1 MDCEAS
7 HYSYDGS
14 LGADLQVHRVAS
26 FRSRNATSL
35 SYCPVWHIHACH
47 YWCIMYLRARG
58 HCRPIHNLQH
68 HSLSVDVLPSPV
80 GISPIHSVSYAV
92 TCRASFPP
100 GYTRS
105 ITRVPLV
112 KISRVAELSLLHRI
126 KIGRLFIDETG
137 SETRR
142 GRDASLGSHVSSSP
156 PCAELNIK
164 REVFRVRLALFAD
177 IALPDWFHES

>member
-1 MDCEAS
+1 MEAWVLIYKYIEL
-7 HYSYDGS
+7 HP
-14 LGADLQVHRVAS
+14 LQVPECHKS
-26 FRSRNATSL
+26 FLLPSL
-35 SYCPVWHIHACH
+35 AYSARY
-47 YWCIMYLRARG
+47 YWCIRYLRARG

-80 GISPIHSVSYAV
+80 GISPIHSCIV
-92 TCRASFPP
+92 CRDMSGLISSASDTPP
-100 GYTRS
+100 GYARS

-142 GRDASLGSHVSSSP
+142 GCDASLGSHISSSP

-164 REVFRVRLALFAD
+164 REVFGVRLALFAD
-177 IALPDWFHES
+177 IVLPGWFHES